1 MKTSPNMFLLVLALA
16 VSGWAI
22 QAQQGGAPS
31 PSPDR
36 PIPGQPPSRRGSPP
50 FGPSRGGRNASA
62 PGQSSSPSA
71 APVGKSEV
79 EKRVLA
85 VLDDMEKNQRE
96 GHAPNVQ
103 REEGRLLR
111 VLAESTGAKH
121 VVEIGTANG
130 YSTIWL
136 CLGLQSTG
144 GKLTTYEIDPQ
155 LAARARANFDQAG
168 VDKIATVVV
177 GDAHVEAPKL
187 KEPIDILFLDADKE
201 GYVDYLEKLSP
212 LIRPGGLVIAHDM
225 NQGMADPR
233 YLKAINSSPDLES
246 VFLNTFWGLG
256 VTLKKH

>member
-1 MKTSPNMFLLVLALA
+1 MKMNSNMFLVVLALA
-16 VSGWAI
+16 VSSWAT
-22 QAQQGGAPS
+22 QAQESGATSTP
-31 PSPDR
+31 PDR
-36 PIPGQPPSRRGSPP
+36 PVPGQPGGRRGPP
-50 FGPSRGGRNASA
+50 PWGGRDGSGPGASSSLSSA
-62 PGQSSSPSA
+62 PA
-71 APVGKSEV
+71 GKSEA
-79 EKRVLA
+79 EKQVLA

-111 VLAESTGAKH
+111 LLAESTGAKH

-155 LAARARANFDQAG
+155 LAAQARANFKQAG
-168 VDKIATVVV
+168 VDKIVTVVV

-201 GYVDYLEKLSP
+201 GYVDYLEKLLP
-212 LIRPGGLVIAHDM
+212 LVRRGGLVIAHDM
-225 NQGMADPR
+225 NQRMADPR
-233 YLKAINSSPDLES
+233 YLKAINSDPELES